1 MPDQIIADVDPDT
14 NRTPGLN
21 SMREKLDTL
30 MGEVRVAQ
38 GAPKQTS
45 TQPDPKPAPDAAPI
59 PKPVGQVPP
68 EAKTAEQAKP
78 EAKQDDD
85 DVPASIKSTKA
96 ADDFRA
102 IKKVRDEYKT
112 KAEQLETRTKELETK
127 LASAPKIDTTELETL
142 RKQKAEAEEFVKKFA
157 IEHDPR
163 FQEQYN
169 TRIEAGINRIKS
181 VVGGAE
187 GEKLALLVKLP
198 DSQYR
203 TEQIEAV
210 LADLSPFKQT
220 RFSVAVDDLE
230 KAMAEKESIVK
241 QARDNF
247 SVLEKQNREQN
258 SAREE
263 VERKARAQVFDSVIE
278 KVKDSKDGLPIFQL
292 KPDDEAWNTQVSERI
307 DTARAIFNDEFSPQ
321 DKATWSAWAV
331 TAPSLLQTCKEQAAE
346 IQKLTSELKS
356 MQTAQPTIEQGQ
368 AGKQGQ
374 QPDGDRTGSF
384 MKRFNQEYQP
394 KQ

>member
-1 MPDQIIADVDPDT
+1 MPEPTIVADVDPDT

-45 TQPDPKPAPDAAPI
+45 TVPEPKPPATAPVTPAIQSPDQKHADASPT
-59 PKPVGQVPP
+59 VQ
-68 EAKTAEQAKP
+68 E
-78 EAKQDDD
+78 D

-112 KAEQLETRTKELETK
+112 KAEQLEVRAKELETK

-187 GEKLALLVKLP
+187 GEKLAQLVKLP

-203 TEQIEAV
+203 TEQIESV

-247 SVLEKQNREQN
+247 SQLERTNLEQINARKEAENKQ
-258 SAREE
+258 
-263 VERKARAQVFDSVIE
+263 RAQVFDSVIE
-278 KVKDSKDGLPIFQL
+278 KLKDPKDGLPLFQY
-292 KPDDEAWNTQVSERI
+292 KPDDEAWNGQVNERI
-307 DTARAIFNDEFSPQ
+307 GTIKAIVNREYSEEDLVRW
-321 DKATWSAWAV
+321 AGWAV
-331 TAPSLLQTCKEQAAE
+331 TAPSLLQSYKEQAAE
-346 IQKLTSELKS
+346 IQKLTGENKAL
-356 MQTAQPTIEQGQ
+356 QAAQPTIEQGQ
-368 AGKQGQ
+368 AGRQGQ
-374 QPDGDRTGSF
+374 QQDGDRTGSF

-394 KQ
+394 KG

>member
-1 MPDQIIADVDPDT
+1 MPEPTIVADVDPDT

-45 TQPDPKPAPDAAPI
+45 TVPEPKVTPDVAPI
-59 PKPVGQVPP
+59 PKPVGQVPAP
-68 EAKTAEQAKP
+68 EAKTSEQ
-78 EAKQDDD
+78 AKQDDD

-112 KAEQLETRTKELETK
+112 KAEQLEARAKELETK

-187 GEKLALLVKLP
+187 GEKLAQLVKLP

-203 TEQIEAV
+203 TEQIETV

-241 QARDNF
+241 HARENF
-247 SVLEKQNREQN
+247 SQLERIKREQI

-263 VERKARAQVFDSVIE
+263 GEKKARAQVFDSVIE

-394 KQ
+394 KG

>member
-1 MPDQIIADVDPDT
+1 MPEPTIVADVDPDT

-45 TQPDPKPAPDAAPI
+45 TI
-59 PKPVGQVPP
+59 PEAKPP
-68 EAKTAEQAKP
+68 EAAPVKPAIQSPEQKLAEAPPAAQ
-78 EAKQDDD
+78 DD

-112 KAEQLETRTKELETK
+112 KAEQLEARAKELETK

-187 GEKLALLVKLP
+187 GEKLAQLVKLP

-247 SVLEKQNREQN
+247 SQLERTNREQN

-263 VERKARAQVFDSVIE
+263 VEKKARAQVFDSVIE
-278 KVKDSKDGLPIFQL
+278 KVKDAKDGLPIFQL
-292 KPDDEAWNTQVSERI
+292 KPDDEAWNTQVGERI

-346 IQKLTSELKS
+346 IQKLTGELKA

-368 AGKQGQ
+368 AGRQGQ
-374 QPDGDRTGSF
+374 QQDGDRTGSF

-394 KQ
+394 KGT